1 MQSICKRLHGSR
13 EKLDIYGLHGGS
25 AALFIARLQ
34 REHGKS
40 LCCIVPVDEFL
51 EGLAADIGLFTDVPV
66 LTYPAFEIPP
76 YTRLA
81 PDPATVARRIA
92 TLYQLRENNRPCIV
106 LASAEAVLR
115 RIVPATVLADHC
127 ELVMAGEE
135 TERDELIQA
144 LTAAGY
150 QQCDLVQHPGDMA
163 VRGGIIDIFPPSF
176 QPGLSGPLR
185 LDFFGDTVESIRVFD
200 PLSQRSSREL
210 EEAVLLPAS
219 DIFFP
224 KDSLPQNILDPDGPC
239 ADILAGNFEAA
250 PQLRE
255 QLEAGVRFPGIE
267 FYLPLLYRE
276 PAPQTLFDY
285 LPPQTPCLLQD
296 PAAVYRKVD
305 LVHERVEANYLEAVR
320 ELPVVEPEALFLDR
334 DRLER
339 ALEQNLQVNL
349 YTLPDPDAAAPPLHL
364 QVGDHLL
371 LKQGIDLERKK
382 RGVLAPL
389 ADRLRDWLDAG
400 DRVILACRSARQTA
414 HFEEMLARYD
424 IATSRAEAPL
434 APELAGSG
442 LVLVEHPLSRG
453 FDLPAE
459 QLHVLSAA
467 ELFGD
472 KRLQV
477 TRKAKGARKTGEPVA
492 LEELAV
498 GDIVVH
504 RDHGLGAFQGLV
516 NMDIAGQ
523 RGDFM
528 QLEFR
533 GGDKLYIPVDRL
545 HWVSRYQGLT
555 DQQPRLDRL
564 GSERWQS
571 TKKKVT
577 EAVWQV
583 AQELLEIYAR
593 REMRSGHR
601 FKPPGILYQ
610 EMEESFPYD
619 ETEGQARAIDEVLD
633 DLTSDQP
640 MDRLVCGDVGYGKTE
655 VAMRAAFK
663 VIEDGF
669 QVAILVP
676 TTVLAEQHA
685 ATIRER
691 FSEFPVQA
699 ACLNRF
705 RTPAQQRKIV
715 AGLADGSLDI
725 VVGTHR
731 LLSRD
736 IKFRNLGLLII
747 DEEHRFGV
755 SHKEKIK
762 KLRAEVDVLTLT
774 ATPIPRTL
782 QMSLLGIRDLSVI
795 STPPRRRRSVKTF
808 LARHDDLVIREAVL
822 QELAR
827 GGQVFFVHNRV
838 RSIYRVAEKIEK
850 LVPHARI
857 AVAHGQMPG
866 KNLEDIMVSF
876 IQHEVDVL
884 VCTTIIESGLDI
896 PNANTI
902 IINRADHLGLADIYQ
917 LRGRVG
923 RSSRQSYAYLLVPSL
938 DRLTREAEQRLR
950 ALLDCSE
957 LGGGFRLA
965 MNDLQIRGGGNL
977 LGVSQ
982 SGHIAA
988 VGYDLYLELLQST
1001 VADLKKQAAGS
1012 GGRAEPE
1019 LDPEIKLKV
1028 AAFLP
1033 GDYVRDMAQRYQL
1046 YRRISAA
1053 GNREPEVL
1061 ADLRD
1066 EIADRFGP
1074 LPPEAET
1081 LFTMIGLKYALGRL
1095 GISRLEQGPA
1105 NLVFTFVETT
1115 PVEPATLLQ
1124 LVEGSAGGKKKRGAV
1139 SGPARFRLTPDNRL
1153 IVALDEKE
1161 NLFKQIETVLQ
1172 SLSVDQ
1178 PPRQDRGGRS

>member
-1 MQSICKRLHGSR
+1 VQSLCKRLGDGR
-13 EKLDIYGLHGGS
+13 ERIDVCGLHGGS

-34 REHGKS
+34 RERGGVV
-40 LCCIVPVDEFL
+40 CCIVPVDDFL
-51 EGLAADIGLFTDVPV
+51 ESLAQDIALFTDVPV
-66 LTYPAFEIPP
+66 LPYPAFEIPP
-76 YTRLA
+76 YTQLA

-92 TLYQLRENNRPCIV
+92 TLYHLRENNGPCIV

-115 RIVPATVLADHC
+115 RIVPAAVLADHC
-127 ELVMAGEE
+127 ELVMAGEDTDRE
-135 TERDELIQA
+135 ALIAA
-144 LTAAGY
+144 LAAAGY
-150 QQCDLVQHPGDMA
+150 QPCDLVQHPGDMA
-163 VRGGIIDIFPPSF
+163 VRGGIIDLFPPASV
-176 QPGLSGPLR
+176 PDVSGPLR

-200 PLSQRSSREL
+200 PLSQRSLQQLDET
-210 EEAVLLPAS
+210 VLLPAS

-224 KDSLPQNILDPDGPC
+224 PAPEVARLFAPDGPC
-239 ADILAGNFEAA
+239 AGMLGGRLEESGRI
-250 PQLRE
+250 RE
-255 QLEAGVRFPGIE
+255 QFEAGVRFPGIE
-267 FYLPLLYRE
+267 FYLPLLYHE
-276 PAPQTLFDY
+276 PGPQTLFDY
-285 LPPQTPCLLQD
+285 LPPSTPCLLHD
-296 PAAVYRKVD
+296 PPSIRRKVD
-305 LVHERVEANYLEAVR
+305 LVWERVEANYQEAALER
-320 ELPVVEPEALFLDR
+320 PVVDPAALFLEPDS
-334 DRLER
+334 LETLLGR
-339 ALEQNLQVNL
+339 EMRVDIC
-349 YTLPDPDAAAPPLHL
+349 TLPDPDAARPPVTVR
-364 QVGDHLL
+364 VGDHLL
-371 LKQGIDLERKK
+371 LRQGMESERKK
-382 RGVLAPL
+382 RGILAPL
-389 ADRLRDWLDAG
+389 AERVADWLQKC
-400 DRVILACRSARQTA
+400 DRVVLACRSPRQA
-414 HFEEMLARYD
+414 GHFEEMLERYR
-424 IATSRAEAPL
+424 ITTRRADPPL
-434 APELAGSG
+434 DPAACEGG
-442 LVLVEHPLSRG
+442 LVLVAHPLGKG
-453 FDLPAE
+453 FDLPDE
-459 QLHVLSAA
+459 QLHVLSAM

-472 KRLQV
+472 RRL
-477 TRKAKGARKTGEPVA
+477 RPAGKKGVRSAGGEPVA

-516 NMDIAGQ
+516 NMDIAGR

-533 GGDKLYIPVDRL
+533 DGDKLYIPVDQL

-564 GSERWQS
+564 GSDRWQS

-593 REMRSGHR
+593 REMRRGHR
-601 FKPPGILYQ
+601 FKPPGTLYQ
-610 EMEESFPYD
+610 ELEESFPYD
-619 ETEGQARAIDEVLD
+619 ETEGQARAIDEVLT

-640 MDRLVCGDVGYGKTE
+640 MDRLICGDVGYGKTE

-669 QVAILVP
+669 QVAVLVP

-685 ATIRER
+685 ATFRDR
-691 FSEFPVQA
+691 FSEFAVET

-705 RTPAQQRKIV
+705 RTTAEQRRIV
-715 AGLADGSLDI
+715 RGLAEGTVDI

-736 IKFRNLGLLII
+736 INFHRLGLLII

-808 LARHDDLVIREAVL
+808 LARHDDLVIREALL

-838 RSIYRVAEKIEK
+838 RSIHGVAEKIEK

-857 AVAHGQMPG
+857 AVAHGQMAG
-866 KNLEDIMVSF
+866 RDLEDIMVSF
-876 IQHEVDVL
+876 INHEVDVL

-938 DRLTREAEQRLR
+938 DHLTRDAEQRLR

-957 LGGGFRLA
+957 LGGGFKLA

-988 VGYDLYLELLQST
+988 VGYDLYLELLQTT
-1001 VADLKKQAAGS
+1001 VADLKKQAAGA
-1012 GGRAEPE
+1012 GGDAHPE
-1019 LDPEIKLKV
+1019 LDPEVRLRV

-1033 GDYVRDMAQRYQL
+1033 EDYVRDMAQRYQL
-1046 YRRISAA
+1046 YRRISTA
-1053 GNREPEVL
+1053 GNEDPAVL

-1066 EIADRFGP
+1066 EIVDRFGP

-1081 LFTMIGLKYALGRL
+1081 LFTMIGLKYSLRRL

-1105 NLVFTFVETT
+1105 SLVFSFVETT
-1115 PVEPATLLQ
+1115 PVEPAALLQ
-1124 LVEGSAGGKKKRGAV
+1124 LVERHRPKKRK
-1139 SGPARFRLTPDNRL
+1139 GPGRAPAAPVRLTPDNRL
-1153 IVALDEKE
+1153 VVAVDEKE
-1161 NLFKQIETVLQ
+1161 NLFKQIDSVLQ
-1172 SLSVDQ
+1172 SLATD
-1178 PPRQDRGGRS
+1178 